1 MRPGVPARVHPQHL
15 RVVLQGTTL
24 IYIAFRFLAMQ
35 YKFLGLVLI
44 AVVITACSCACTEEA
59 TEVQTPAPTTAATP
73 QPTTAAPEPTEI
85 SLEPGPTQ
93 APPTQKAVTVDV
105 NRDPIDRTITVIFR
119 GGKGQYAVQDIDVRF
134 TLSTG
139 EVIEEKLGSDVND
152 EVTVV
157 GSTGIDRVEVT
168 VLYND
173 ASSYKILD
181 DTYEFKS
188 R

>member
-1 MRPGVPARVHPQHL
+1 
-15 RVVLQGTTL
+15 
-24 IYIAFRFLAMQ
+24 MQ
-35 YKFLGLVLI
+35 YRFLGLVLI
-44 AVVITACSCACTEEA
+44 TAMLMACSCACTEES
-59 TEVQTPAPTTAATP
+59 TEVQTPVPTTAATP
-73 QPTTAAPEPTEI
+73 LPTTAAPAPTEV

-93 APPTQKAVTVDV
+93 VPPTAKAVAVDV
-105 NRDPIDRTITVIFR
+105 SRDPIDRTITVIFR

-139 EVIEEKLGSDVND
+139 EVIEEKLGSDVMD

-173 ASSYKILD
+173 GSSYKILD
-181 DTYEFKS
+181 NTYEFKS